1 MPSGNIKRGPGRPR
15 VGLSGSG
22 AARAGGS
29 TRRVLVLSGPN
40 LQRLGKREPAIY
52 GTQTLSQIH
61 EELVSLARE
70 LGVAVDCRQSNYE
83 GELVG
88 WLGEAKDAG
97 FCGVLINPGALTH
110 YSYALHDAIKAA
122 DLPCVELHLSNP
134 DAREAFRHQSVVAA
148 VCAGRVAGFGGASYG
163 LALRG
168 LLSRLGPAARR
179 QSPKRAAK
187 SK

>member
-1 MPSGNIKRGPGRPR
+1 MPGGSVKRGSVKSAGEGHTRRPKT
-15 VGLSGSG
+15 S
-22 AARAGGS
+22 
-29 TRRVLVLSGPN
+29 RRVLVLSGPN

-61 EELVSLARE
+61 EELTTLANE
-70 LGVAVDCRQSNYE
+70 LGVALDCRQSNYE

-88 WLGEAKDAG
+88 WLGEAQDAG
-97 FCGVLINPGALTH
+97 FCGVLLNPGALTH
-110 YSYALHDAIKAA
+110 YSYALHDAIKGA

-148 VCAGRVAGFGGASYG
+148 VCVGRVAGFGGESYA

-168 LLSRLGPAARR
+168 LIGWLSAPARR
-179 QSPKRAAK
+179 KQITKRVMPAK
-187 SK
+187 